1 MIKKI
6 KKTFFTFFFKIKALT
21 SDYRKRVMN
30 QAMQE
35 TDIIPGVRQRK
46 ILNLHRLATED
57 CNKHGTRIEGSNTN
71 CWQCRPR
78 KKPLI
83 GSSNKGREASATIYQ
98 QFPRE
103 SKFHFIFYQK

>member
-1 MIKKI
+1 MVKKS
-6 KKTFFTFFFKIKALT
+6 FTFLFQIKALT

-35 TDIIPGVRQRK
+35 MNIIPGVQQRQV
-46 ILNLHRLATED
+46 LNLHNFNSRD
-57 CNKHGTRIEGSNTN
+57 YNKYGIRVEGSNNT
-71 CWQCRPR
+71 CWECRPR

-83 GSSNKGREASATIYQ
+83 GSTNKGREASATTYQ

-103 SKFHFIFYQK
+103 DIIFFLY